1 MIEKNFEEARPHL
14 RAVAH
19 RLLGSLSEADDA
31 VQETWLRLSRADTT
45 EVDNLR
51 GWMTTVV
58 SRVCLDMLR
67 ARKARREESAD
78 DQLLEKASARV
89 ARVEGAE
96 GEAVLADTVG
106 LALLVVL
113 ETLEPAERLAFV
125 LHDLFGVPFEEIA
138 PIVGRTDVATRQLAS
153 RARRRVRGAPER
165 NEAELARR
173 ADIVKTLLA
182 ALRSGDVEAVVAAL
196 DPNVVVHVRTADGK
210 IREVHGAR
218 DWAKTAVL
226 FSQTR
231 GADVAFALVDDA
243 LGAVYAPDG
252 RVTSALVFGF
262 TGDVI
267 TRVDI
272 VTDAARVKALEI
284 DSID

>member
-1 MIEKNFEEARPHL
+1 MIEKKFEEARPHL

-19 RLLGSLSEADDA
+19 RLLGSHSEADDA
-31 VQETWLRLSRADTT
+31 VQETWLRLSRTDTS

-51 GWMTTVV
+51 GWLTTVV

-67 ARKARREESAD
+67 SRKARGEESAD
-78 DQLLEKASARV
+78 EAALEKNVVAIAPEDHAEAR
-89 ARVEGAE
+89 
-96 GEAVLADTVG
+96 AVLADTVSM
-106 LALLVVL
+106 ALLVVL
-113 ETLEPAERLAFV
+113 ETLDPAERLAFV
-125 LHDLFGVPFEEIA
+125 LHDLFGVSFEEIA

-165 NEAELARR
+165 NDVELARR
-173 ADIVKTLLA
+173 ADVVKKLLA

-196 DPNVVVHVRTADGK
+196 DPNVVVHAQSPDGT

-218 DWAKTAVL
+218 NWAKTAVL
-226 FSQTR
+226 FSQAR
-231 GADVAFALVDDA
+231 AADVAFALVDDA

-272 VTDAARVKALEI
+272 VTDAERVRALEI
-284 DSID
+284 AELD